1 VSGKHRN
8 QLISQIQQPFKLKV
22 MNKTI
27 IININGI
34 VFHIEED
41 AYEVLRTYMTEVKR
55 HFAYSADSEE
65 IVTDIENRLA
75 EMFSERLHSDNKQVI
90 ELADVKQVT
99 DQMGSIADFERED
112 EAESSFSTANSLK
125 VEKRLL
131 RDMDNRVIAGVCAG
145 VGHYFD
151 IETRWV
157 RLFMI
162 LLVFFGGSG
171 IMLYLI
177 LWIVMPKAVSRA
189 DRMAMKGE
197 PINIQNFK
205 KNFDEEIEGVR
216 HGLHR
221 ATHEAGPVIDQIGSF
236 LGRLLKIIIKVA
248 GAFIIFVGAM
258 VLLALVIGLLAFLG
272 VWQTT
277 EFNHFPFNIIN
288 PEYKSVLSFSTFVI
302 VFIPLVALILFAI
315 RVLFNRSVVSRTGS
329 FAMLIIWLAGVGLTV
344 YYGSRVAGQFTDE
357 ATFSQVTD
365 IQPDSVYYLKLNP
378 VKYLTREDSLQ
389 YDIDRNNFKSK
400 IIINDTES
408 DFDMP
413 RNVSLRIEMSEGTK
427 PLLNQE
433 FSAKGPDFETALKA
447 AQLTHYQ
454 FLQKDS
460 LLQFDWNTRLGKN
473 QLWRNQRVELTLRVP
488 KNTRL
493 MIDGNLN
500 RYLEDHNLRDCQPEN
515 ADDNSLT
522 EWIMTEEGLKCK
534 NDSLYRKNTTEQ
546 N

>member
-1 VSGKHRN
+1 
-8 QLISQIQQPFKLKV
+8 

-75 EMFSERLHSDNKQVI
+75 EMFTERLHSENKQVI
-90 ELADVKQVT
+90 ILQDVQEVT
-99 DQMGSIADFERED
+99 QQMGKVADFERED
-112 EAESSFSTANSLK
+112 ESGEAPLAAEGSYK
-125 VEKRLL
+125 VEKKLL
-131 RDMDNRVIAGVCAG
+131 RDMDDRVIAGVCAG

-151 IETRWV
+151 IEPRWI
-157 RLFMI
+157 RLIML

-171 IMLYLI
+171 LMLYLI
-177 LWIVMPKAVSRA
+177 LWIVMPRA
-189 DRMAMKGE
+189 ITRAEKMAMKGE

-205 KNFDEEIEGVR
+205 KNFDEELEGLR
-216 HGLHR
+216 HGIHR
-221 ATHEAGPVIDQIGSF
+221 ASNEAGPVIDRIGSVI
-236 LGRLLKIIIKVA
+236 GRLLKIIVKAI
-248 GAFIIFVGAM
+248 GAFIIFIGAM

-315 RVLFNRSVVSRTGS
+315 RVLFNRNVVSRTGS
-329 FAMLIIWLAGVGLTV
+329 FAMLIIWLTGVGLTA

-365 IQPDSVYYLKLNP
+365 IKPDSVYYLKLNP
-378 VKYLTREDSLQ
+378 VKYLTKEDSLQ

-400 IIINDTES
+400 IIINDSES

-413 RNVSLRIEMSEGTK
+413 RNVRLRIELSEGDK

-433 FSAKGPDFETALKA
+433 FSAKGPDFETALKS
-447 AQLTHYQ
+447 AQLTGYQ

-460 LLQFDWNTRLGKN
+460 LLQFDWNTRLHKN

-500 RYLEDHNLRDCQPEN
+500 RYIEDYNLRDCQPEN
-515 ADDNSLT
+515 ASDKTLT
-522 EWIMTEEGLKCK
+522 EWIMTEDGLKCK
-534 NDSLYRKNTTEQ
+534 NDSLFRKNRGELE
-546 N
+546 